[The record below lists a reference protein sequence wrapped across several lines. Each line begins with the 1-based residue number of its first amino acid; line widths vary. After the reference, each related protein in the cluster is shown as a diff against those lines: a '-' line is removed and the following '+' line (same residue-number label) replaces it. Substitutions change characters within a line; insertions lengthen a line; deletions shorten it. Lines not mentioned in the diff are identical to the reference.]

1 MSMLDQPSGRAQTDW
16 DRLLT
21 QTDDDIA
28 RAVETDPDA
37 APIQTTDD
45 MKSFHPAPA
54 RNPR

>member
-1 MSMLDQPSGRAQTDW
+1 MLDQPSRKAQTDW

-21 QTDDDIA
+21 QTDEDIA

-45 MKSFHPAPA
+45 MKSFHPTPA
-54 RNPR
+54 RNPK